1 MLQSYPTQQP
11 PYYEDSAHSTQS
23 LDVPYLL
30 SIVRRRILYFAIP
43 YLFVVMAGFAIIEMQ
58 RPIYRAEGE
67 ILVESPTIAPD
78 LVHPTITDF
87 ADERYE
93 IFKQRIVARDNLLGV
108 VEKYDLFPRERQAV
122 PEADILELMRT
133 RVALTP
139 VILDLKRPGTTT
151 TAFTVAFEYETP
163 DLALKVTNDFI
174 AGILNQDTNR
184 RTNNATDTAHFLEQ
198 EVNRLT
204 SEHEAVVAHL
214 EALKRSAPDQG
225 QTVSEEVKAQM
236 KSLADLETELVQKS
250 SVYSDEHPAVKALKK
265 KIAALKRIIA
275 TGPRLAP
282 ITDSDKSDVGMQ
294 VLEQRALDIGK
305 NLEDANRKL
314 AAARLGESMERN
326 KQAEHLQL
334 IETPELPYKPV
345 RPKKLKMFAIA
356 LAVAGLFGASAVF
369 AAEMLDRSI
378 RRSNDL
384 ATIVD
389 KHLIVS
395 IPYLSTPGEER
406 QRRRNIVLLCTA
418 FVAILAGAIAVPV
431 IKGVS
436 IDFDRSWVGGVT
448 RLFQ

>member
-1 MLQSYPTQQP
+1 MLQNYPTQQP
-11 PYYEDSAHSTQS
+11 SFYEDSAASAQS
-23 LDVPYLL
+23 LDIPYLL
-30 SIVRRRILYFAIP
+30 SIVRRRILYFVIP

-67 ILVESPTIAPD
+67 ILVESPTIPSD
-78 LVHPTITDF
+78 LVHPTITEF

-93 IFKQRIVARDNLLGV
+93 VFKQRIMARDNLLGV
-108 VEKYDLFPRERQAV
+108 IEKYDLFPRDRQSA
-122 PEADILELMRT
+122 PESEILELMRT
-133 RVALTP
+133 RVALAP
-139 VILDLKRPGTTT
+139 VNLDLKRPGTTT

-163 DLALKVTNDFI
+163 DLALKVTDDFI
-174 AGILNQDTNR
+174 AGILNQDSNR
-184 RTNNATDTAHFLEQ
+184 RTNNATDTTHFVEQ

-204 SEHEAVVAHL
+204 GEREAVVAHL
-214 EALKRSAPDQG
+214 EALKRSAPDQAE
-225 QTVSEEVKAQM
+225 TLSEAVKAQT

-250 SVYSDEHPAVKALKK
+250 SIYSDEHPAMKALKK

-275 TGPRLAP
+275 AGPGLTPVAEG
-282 ITDSDKSDVGMQ
+282 DKSVVGMQ
-294 VLEQRALDIGK
+294 VLEQQALDLGK

-345 RPKKLKMFAIA
+345 RPKKLKLFAIA
-356 LAVAGLFGASAVF
+356 LAVAGLFGAGSVF
-369 AAEMLDRSI
+369 AAEMLDRSV
-378 RRSNDL
+378 RRSSDL
-384 ATIVD
+384 AAIVD

-406 QRRRNIVLLCTA
+406 QKRRNIILLCTA
-418 FVAILAGAIAVPV
+418 LVAILAGAIAVPV
-431 IKGVS
+431 MKGVS
-436 IDFDRSWVGGVT
+436 IDFDRSWIGGVT